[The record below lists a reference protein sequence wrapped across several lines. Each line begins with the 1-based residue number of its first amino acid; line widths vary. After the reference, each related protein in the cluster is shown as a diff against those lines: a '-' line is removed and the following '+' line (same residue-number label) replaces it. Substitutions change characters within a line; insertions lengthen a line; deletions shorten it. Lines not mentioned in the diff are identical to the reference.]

1 MLERIKELE
10 NSLLKYE
17 IDYRNGQPTI
27 SDFEYDMYVSELR
40 DLYSGDIPSE
50 SILNKIISD
59 TPVEGFEKT
68 QHLSPM
74 LSLSNT
80 YNKDELT
87 SWLKTTNCV
96 YEKQDIIYR

>member
-1 MLERIKELE
+1 MQRIQELE
-10 NSLLKYE
+10 TLLLQYE
-17 IDYRNGQPTI
+17 IDYRNGEPTI

-59 TPVEGFEKT
+59 TPIEGFEKT

-74 LSLSNT
+74 LSLSNA
-80 YNKDELT
+80 
-87 SWLKTTNCV
+87 
-96 YEKQDIIYR
+96 

>member
-1 MLERIKELE
+1 MQRIQQLEA
-10 NSLLKYE
+10 LLYKYE
-17 IDYRNGQPTI
+17 KSYRDGNSEI
-27 SDFEYDMYVSELR
+27 SDFEFDMYVSELR
-40 DLYSGDIPSE
+40 DLYSGDITSE

-80 YNKDELT
+80 YNKDELM